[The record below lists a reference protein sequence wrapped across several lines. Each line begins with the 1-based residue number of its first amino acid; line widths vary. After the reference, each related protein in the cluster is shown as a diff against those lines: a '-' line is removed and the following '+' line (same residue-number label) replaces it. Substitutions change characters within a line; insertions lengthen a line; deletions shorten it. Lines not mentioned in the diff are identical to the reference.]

1 VSRSRV
7 LEIETIS
14 RQIETPKAYLTQQ
27 IDVPPPTTMAMMII
41 SKQSQ
46 QRHTN
51 RLHAVD
57 PQGSWPRGLRST
69 LIYPTK
75 EYSTI
80 DILMDGLLLLQ
91 SWFFGV
97 AFKKKTLKII
107 WSLTYP
113 TIVFAGFWMKLTFV
127 CVLRK
132 RKNHLKDRFRFREKN
147 VLFKGIF
154 PNFLSSSREHFVYV
168 YLFIRLLPK

>member
-1 VSRSRV
+1 MRKVHFFLSNFVLSKFRKNDLRKNVQSRPIFEQTNFFFRNEFRKNDRRISKERYSIKRPSP
-7 LEIETIS
+7 IETMSI
-14 RQIETPKAYLTQQ
+14 QFEIPQAYLKQQ
-27 IDVPPPTTMAMMII
+27 TDVPPPTTMAMMII

-80 DILMDGLLLLQ
+80 DILMDGYYFYKSDFLGCHL
-91 SWFFGV
+91 
-97 AFKKKTLKII
+97 
-107 WSLTYP
+107 
-113 TIVFAGFWMKLTFV
+113 
-127 CVLRK
+127 K
-132 RKNHLKDRFRFREKN
+132 RKL
-147 VLFKGIF
+147 
-154 PNFLSSSREHFVYV
+154 
-168 YLFIRLLPK
+168 